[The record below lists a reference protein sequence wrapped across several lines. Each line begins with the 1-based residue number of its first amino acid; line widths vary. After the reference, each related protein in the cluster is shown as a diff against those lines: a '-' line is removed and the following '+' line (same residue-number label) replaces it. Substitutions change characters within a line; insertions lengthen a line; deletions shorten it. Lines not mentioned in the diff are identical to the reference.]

1 MHDIKE
7 LFQPNN
13 LNYQMRSQNIIYIIL
28 QHMMLLISTD
38 NFELVQYFGDLIT
51 IRLEEISRYLSI
63 YMKIILAYIYMRG
76 NYVLAI

>member
-1 MHDIKE
+1 MHDIKK

-63 YMKIILAYIYMRG
+63 YMKIILAYIILHIY
-76 NYVLAI
+76 I

>member
-1 MHDIKE
+1 MHDIKK